1 MSGSEYNTDSASVAT
16 SIVTSEV
23 NSDSAEGHML
33 LDYLQLVMTHGVG
46 STLLDR
52 LLERFGSAREVLLAS
67 PDSLSEVEGVGVGLI
82 RNLRSQEF
90 REQAEQTIAT
100 CAKLNVDILLPQD
113 SRFPRLLKEI
123 PDPPSVLFVRGGF
136 EQRDAL
142 SVAIVGTR
150 TASQYGRSQAE
161 RFARVLA
168 RSGLTIVSG
177 LARGIDAAAH
187 EGALEVDEGGRTIAV
202 LSSGVVEIY
211 PPQHE
216 ELAERVAR
224 NGALISEMPPGTK
237 PKKGMFPRRNRL
249 ISGLSLAT
257 IVIEASEKSGSLIT
271 ARTAGEQGRDVF
283 ALPGL
288 VSSPNARG
296 SNRLIRDGA
305 ILVQDPED
313 VFESL
318 GPLVENVQVSSD
330 ETVMHPAELSL
341 NEQEKIVLQ
350 AIAAE
355 PTAIDRVA
363 VASGLPISRVLS
375 TLSVLEMRRLIRR
388 ISGQLVQRI

>member
-1 MSGSEYNTDSASVAT
+1 MSGNEYNTDSTSVAT
-16 SIVTSEV
+16 SIESSEV
-23 NSDSAEGHML
+23 INASAEGHML

-46 STLLDR
+46 SVLLDR
-52 LLERFGSAREVLLAS
+52 LLERFGSPREVLLAS
-67 PDSLSEVEGVGVGLI
+67 PDCLSEVEGVGVGLI
-82 RNLRSQEF
+82 RNLRSQEY
-90 REQAEQTIAT
+90 REQAERTIAT
-100 CAKLNVDILLPQD
+100 CAKLNVDILMPQD
-113 SRFPRLLKEI
+113 SRFPRLLREI

-187 EGALEVDEGGRTIAV
+187 EGALEVEGGRTIGV
-202 LSSGVVEIY
+202 LSSGVVEIF

-224 NGALISEMPPGTK
+224 SGALISEMPPGTK

-355 PTAIDRVA
+355 PTAIDRIA

>member
-1 MSGSEYNTDSASVAT
+1 MSGNEYNTDSTSVAT
-16 SIVTSEV
+16 SIVTSEAI
-23 NSDSAEGHML
+23 SATAEGQLL

-52 LLERFGSAREVLLAS
+52 LLERFGSAREVLSAS
-67 PDSLSEVEGVGVGLI
+67 PDRLSEVEGVGVGLI

-187 EGALEVDEGGRTIAV
+187 EGALEADDGRTIGV

-216 ELAERVAR
+216 ELAERVGKS
-224 NGALISEMPPGTK
+224 GALISEMPPGTK

-355 PTAIDRVA
+355 PTSIDRVA
-363 VASGLPISRVLS
+363 VSSGLPISRVLS